1 MRISKIP
8 GVTGLLLLAGQAS
21 ASQVYQ
27 QALAALEA
35 DAAAFIQG
43 EGYVIVDPD
52 TLTDEQ
58 YYSKK
63 NFPDAQNGGASI
75 SLPDADLDPITRAIL
90 LFDAKEASLPHAR
103 YRITYSMNVSPEV
116 PQARQGY
123 VEVTRYNVGPVR
135 RNDLLAFVPEA
146 QVAAPEEF
154 GVGPHVSWRFAMAPV
169 MGARAGLLHAS
180 RKEIPD
186 ARARVADCLGEPCLG
201 MVDPVGPNRDWIPLQ
216 PPSLA
221 PSAYAGNSDED
232 IARPARVIEE
242 LWASMSSEGMDDLPY
257 TQEQPPFVL
266 VVSWNTAGQDV
277 AVSGLAR
284 QFPVMD
290 DSVSEIWTQR
300 YEMAQSPAS
309 FSSLYVPR
317 Y

>member
-1 MRISKIP
+1 MSTRLIL

-103 YRITYSMNVSPEV
+103 YRVAYSMNASFEV
-116 PQARQGY
+116 PEARQDY
-123 VEVTRYNVGPVR
+123 VEVTRYNVGPAR
-135 RNDLLAFVPEA
+135 RNELLAFVPEA
-146 QVAAPEEF
+146 QVAAPAEF
-154 GVGPHVSWRFAMAPV
+154 GVGPNVSWRFVMAPV
-169 MGARAGLLHAS
+169 MGTRAGLLHAS

-186 ARARVADCLGEPCLG
+186 AQAQAADCLGEPCLG
-201 MVDPVGPNRDWIPLQ
+201 LVDPVGPNMDWMPVQ
-216 PPSLA
+216 QAPLA
-221 PSAYAGNSDED
+221 PPAYAGKSDGD
-232 IARPARVIEE
+232 VARPARVIEE
-242 LWASMSSEGMDDLPY
+242 LWTSMSSEGMDDLPY

-317 Y
+317 D